1 MIKTMLLLSAAIIG
15 SSILAA
21 NANAQGPAQSVEIAS
36 VDIHTVAAGYRAT
49 AVIGTKVLNDRG
61 LTIGRIN
68 DLLVTREGNKPYAVL
83 WVGGFLGLGER
94 LVVVRYD
101 SLQFTNDNKIVLP
114 GVSKESLKML
124 PAFAYTEE

>member
-1 MIKTMLLLSAAIIG
+1 MRKTMLFLSAAIIG
-15 SSILAA
+15 SSIFAV
-21 NANAQGPAQSVEIAS
+21 NANAQGSAQSVEIAS
-36 VDIHTVAAGYRAT
+36 VDIYTVSAGYRAT

-61 LTIGRIN
+61 VTIGRIN
-68 DLLVTREGNKPYAVL
+68 DLLVTREGMEPYAVL

-101 SLQFTNDNKIVLP
+101 SLQFTEDNKIVLP
-114 GVSKESLKML
+114 GSTKESLKKL